1 VSALPLRLH
10 TALQQTLN
18 TEQLHVEML
27 SGGMV
32 NRAARVETSD
42 GAVFVKWSESATPAM
57 YRAEAD
63 GLHALRSTQSLRVPD
78 VIAMGQTPPFLV
90 LEFIEE
96 HTNVDTHK
104 FTQTFACS
112 LAQMHRN
119 SHCMRGFGFADD
131 NFIGALPQR
140 NMWHQDWPSFYR
152 ECRLKPQIEMA
163 RQRRLLP
170 ATREHA
176 LLRVL
181 DNLEKLLSALPAKP
195 ALLHGDLWSGNFLS
209 AGDEPV
215 IFDPAAY
222 YGEREMEIAYIELF
236 GGFPAGFVRAYND
249 VYPLESGYQR
259 RRPLH
264 QLYPLLVH
272 LNHFGETYGPR
283 VDRACEMCRTA
294 LL

>member
-1 VSALPLRLH
+1 LH
-10 TALQQTLN
+10 AALQQTLD
-18 TEQLHVEML
+18 TERLHIEML
-27 SGGMV
+27 SGGIV
-32 NRAARVETSD
+32 NHAARVETSD

-78 VIAMGQTPPFLV
+78 VIAMGQAPPFLV
-90 LEFIEE
+90 LEFIETQAPTDRE
-96 HTNVDTHK
+96 QFTHR
-104 FTQTFACS
+104 FATA

-119 SHCMRGFGFADD
+119 SYCVRGFGFADD

-140 NMWHQDWPSFYR
+140 NVWHHDWPRFYR
-152 ECRLKPQIEMA
+152 ECRLGPQIEMA
-163 RQRRLLP
+163 RQRHLLP

-176 LLRVL
+176 LQRVL
-181 DNLEKLLSALPAKP
+181 DNLETLLHDLPSKP
-195 ALLHGDLWSGNFLS
+195 ALLHGDLRSGNFLS

-236 GGFPAGFVRAYND
+236 GGFPNGFVRAYNEA
-249 VYPLESGYQR
+249 YPLEDGYQR

-272 LNHFGETYGPR
+272 LNYFGETYGPQ
-283 VDRACEMCRTA
+283 VERACEMCLKTF
-294 LL
+294 L